1 MVSPGLLC
9 SAVWIAPHAAALCG
23 SSDQESD
30 PWVCGPWKLFHNLL
44 SGLAPRPILL
54 RMLSGAGKDV
64 ALRL

>member
-30 PWVCGPWKLFHNLL
+30 PWVCGP
-44 SGLAPRPILL
+44 
-54 RMLSGAGKDV
+54 
-64 ALRL
+64 